1 VIMRS
6 DLLEYCCHH
15 HNVIWSILGYLLSLY
30 CYILNGASYRRRAI
44 RSIQRC
50 LLCAQSWVVIV
61 ISSGQSQDVFSV
73 YTLKVELSSSLMITM
88 VLMLLGVWHVLA
100 AQPPQL
106 LAQVMT
112 PGVNQWHSGFDGVQ
126 SLPSTITG
134 LLFTRLVAGSRYAAH
149 ASGACIHYNL
159 KLLKDRSQGLVDPYG
174 YLPDDLK
181 ICHPVCH
188 DNVIHESKMNTLPI
202 KLNIQNRLVI
212 MERECIERYAVFPSP
227 IHLSNRTGPISVRKN
242 AILSFWISPLFL
254 FPILVSS
261 TCVT

>member
-1 VIMRS
+1 MSYRNTSPVNPKISVLITHPQLEVVAIHRVRSGISAVIMRS

-149 ASGACIHYNL
+149 AS
-159 KLLKDRSQGLVDPYG
+159 
-174 YLPDDLK
+174 
-181 ICHPVCH
+181 
-188 DNVIHESKMNTLPI
+188 TTT
-202 KLNIQNRLVI
+202 
-212 MERECIERYAVFPSP
+212 
-227 IHLSNRTGPISVRKN
+227 SN
-242 AILSFWISPLFL
+242 
-254 FPILVSS
+254 
-261 TCVT
+261 C